1 VTDPRRLD
9 TGPQLADVLPS
20 VAGAL
25 GMPGAWDPLDI
36 GDRWRHIVVLLV
48 DGLGMDALHRHS
60 DLAPTLLSGR
70 VERIDAPVPTT
81 TPTGLGSFGTGT
93 SPGVHGLVGASFRI
107 EGHHGLLHPL
117 TWKDSP
123 SPRVV
128 SPGQTMFER
137 MDRHGIAVSTIAP
150 RHYAN
155 SGLTRAALRGG
166 IYRGADGVGER
177 LGELTWQRHEPRKAL
192 TYVYWPDLD
201 RTGHGHG
208 VDSVHWRAELQ
219 HVDDMT
225 RRIVEGLGDDE
236 LLLVTADH
244 GMVDVPDERRVD
256 IDDVRSL
263 RRGVVQIGGEPRCRY
278 VYCRPG
284 HAEEVAETWGRELG
298 DRATVMTREDAVA
311 SGFFGDVEEH
321 HLSRIG
327 DVIAWAED
335 DWAMTSRQIDERVS
349 NLIGQHGST
358 STAERGIPLLRIS
371 GGACG

>member
-1 VTDPRRLD
+1 VPDHRQFVA
-9 TGPQLADVLPS
+9 GPQLADVLPS

-25 GMPGAWDPLDI
+25 GVPGAWDPLDI
-36 GDRWRHIVVLLV
+36 GEQWRHIVVLLV
-48 DGLGMDALHRHS
+48 DGLGLEALLRHS

-70 VERIDAPVPTT
+70 VERIEAPVPTT

-117 TWKDSP
+117 TWNDSP
-123 SPRVV
+123 SPRAV
-128 SPGQTMFER
+128 SPAQTVFER
-137 MDRHGIAVSTIAP
+137 LDRHGIAVSTIAP
-150 RHYAN
+150 RHYAK

-166 IYRGADGVGER
+166 TYRGADGVGER
-177 LGELTWQRHEPRKAL
+177 LGELTWRREVSGKSL

-225 RRIVEGLGDDE
+225 RHIVEGLGDDE

-244 GMVDVPDERRVD
+244 GMMDVPEHSRID

-263 RRGVVQIGGEPRCRY
+263 RRGVTQIGGEPRCRY

-284 HAEEVAETWGRELG
+284 HAEEVSDAWRRELG
-298 DRATVMTREDAVA
+298 DRATVMTREEAVA
-311 SGFFGDVEEH
+311 AGYFGDVEEGN
-321 HLSRIG
+321 LLRIG
-327 DVIAWAED
+327 DVIAWAEGH
-335 DWAMTSRQIDERVS
+335 WAMTSRQVDERVS
-349 NLIGQHGST
+349 SLIGQHGST
-358 STAERGIPLLRIS
+358 SEDERGIPLLRIP
-371 GGACG
+371 GGSCG